1 MKNMNN
7 IDYIDTNKIKE
18 KLRSYNS
25 GVPKDTGSILWELI
39 VVVETLERN
48 QYKLLEKIQELES
61 TTSRQ
66 SSDECDC
73 SECRGNYE
81 YE

>member
-25 GVPKDTGSILWELI
+25 GVPKETSSILWELI

-48 QYKLLEKIQELES
+48 QYKLLEKIQELEYS
-61 TTSRQ
+61 ANKL
-66 SSDECDC
+66 SSNECDC
-73 SECRGNYE
+73 SDCRGDYE
-81 YE
+81 

>member
-25 GVPKDTGSILWELI
+25 GVPKETSSILWELI

-61 TTSRQ
+61 NTSRQ

>member
-7 IDYIDTNKIKE
+7 IDTNKIKE

-25 GVPKDTGSILWELI
+25 GVPKETSSILWELI

-48 QYKLLEKIQELES
+48 QYKLLEKIKELES

>member
-1 MKNMNN
+1 MNN
-7 IDYIDTNKIKE
+7 IDINKIKDE
-18 KLRSYNS
+18 FLGTCDYS
-25 GVPKDTGSILWELI
+25 VPKKTTLWQLI
-39 VVVETLERN
+39 NAVETLERN

>member
-1 MKNMNN
+1 MNN
-7 IDYIDTNKIKE
+7 IDTNKIKDE
-18 KLRSYNS
+18 FLGTSNCN
-25 GVPKDTGSILWELI
+25 VPKKTILWQLI
-39 VVVETLERN
+39 NAVETLQQN
-48 QYKLLEKIQELES
+48 QNKLLEKIQELES

>member
-1 MKNMNN
+1 MNN

-25 GVPKDTGSILWELI
+25 DVPKETGSILWELI

-61 TTSRQ
+61 NTSRL
-66 SSDECDC
+66 SSNECDC
-73 SECRGNYE
+73 PDCRGNYE
-81 YE
+81 

>member
-25 GVPKDTGSILWELI
+25 GVSKETSSILWELI

-48 QYKLLEKIQELES
+48 QYKLLEKIQELEYS
-61 TTSRQ
+61 ANKL
-66 SSDECDC
+66 SSNECDC

-81 YE
+81 

>member
-25 GVPKDTGSILWELI
+25 GVPKETSSILWELI

-48 QYKLLEKIQELES
+48 QYKLLEKIQELEYS
-61 TTSRQ
+61 ANKL
-66 SSDECDC
+66 SSNECDC
-73 SECRGNYE
+73 PDCRGNYE
-81 YE
+81 

>member
-1 MKNMNN
+1 MNN

-25 GVPKDTGSILWELI
+25 GVPKETSSILWELI

-48 QYKLLEKIQELES
+48 QYKLLEKIQELEYS
-61 TTSRQ
+61 ANKL
-66 SSDECDC
+66 SSNECDC
-73 SECRGNYE
+73 SDCRGDYE
-81 YE
+81 

>member
-1 MKNMNN
+1 MNN

-25 GVPKDTGSILWELI
+25 GVPKETSSILWELI

-61 TTSRQ
+61 NTSRL
-66 SSDECDC
+66 SSNECDC
-73 SECRGNYE
+73 PDCRGNYE
-81 YE
+81 

>member
-25 GVPKDTGSILWELI
+25 GVPKETSSILWELI

-48 QYKLLEKIQELES
+48 QYKLLEKIKELEYN
-61 TTSRQ
+61 TSRQ
-66 SSDECDC
+66 SSNECDC

>member
-1 MKNMNN
+1 MNN
-7 IDYIDTNKIKE
+7 IEYIDTNKIKE

-25 GVPKDTGSILWELI
+25 GVPKETSSILWELI

-61 TTSRQ
+61 NTSRL
-66 SSDECDC
+66 SSNECDC
-73 SECRGNYE
+73 PDCRGNYE
-81 YE
+81 

>member
-61 TTSRQ
+61 NTSRL
-66 SSDECDC
+66 SSNECDC
-73 SECRGNYE
+73 PDCRGNYE
-81 YE
+81 

>member
-1 MKNMNN
+1 MNN

-25 GVPKDTGSILWELI
+25 DVPKETSSILWELI

-48 QYKLLEKIQELES
+48 QYKLLEKIQELEYS
-61 TTSRQ
+61 ANKL
-66 SSDECDC
+66 SSNECDC
-73 SECRGNYE
+73 SDCRGDYE
-81 YE
+81 